1 MRFDLY
7 WRPVMAFLKAQQ
19 PGTPSPKSLPVGV
32 SMLLDQGLDACRR
45 GDWKEG
51 LRYLGRIT
59 ESGHSTDLPGVFYS
73 YLGYGIASV
82 DRRIREGLKLCKHSV
97 KVGFHDV
104 ENHLNLARTCLL
116 ANDRSGA
123 VRAIR
128 NGLKIDPQ
136 NAELRKL
143 RQDLGVRNPPVIPF
157 LDRGNPLNIWLGRL
171 RHSLRSKS

>member
-1 MRFDLY
+1 MRFALY
-7 WRPVMAFLKAQQ
+7 SCPVMSFFSAQK
-19 PGTPSPKSLPVGV
+19 PGNPSPKSLPVGV
-32 SMLLDQGLDACRR
+32 SMLLDPGLEACRR
-45 GDWKEG
+45 GDWTEG

-82 DRRIREGLKLCKHSV
+82 DRRIREGLKLCRHGV

-104 ENHLNLARTCLL
+104 ENHLNLARTSLL

-123 VRAIR
+123 VRAVR
-128 NGLKIDPQ
+128 DGLRIDPQ

-143 RQDLGVRNPPVIPF
+143 RQDMGIRSAPVLPF
-157 LDRGNPLNIWLGRL
+157 LDRNNPLNIWLGRL
-171 RHSLRSKS
+171 RHSLRNKG